1 MTFVLSIEP
10 ASDPDPAPSDIKIL
24 KGDFAGNSAALDMSI
39 IADFSSIAGRYIL
52 TPEIYTALEQTS
64 AGRNNEIQLTDA
76 LMNLTRKERVVSHT
90 IQGKRYDIG
99 NKLDYLKIK
108 HASITD
114 KTIANLKS
122 LPDLA
127 KFDVFYCNITNEG

>member
-1 MTFVLSIEP
+1 MSDHIMDVGEFIEKP
-10 ASDPDPAPSDIKIL
+10 SVEEAPSNL
-24 KGDFAGNSAALDMSI
+24 A
-39 IADFSSIAGRYIL
+39 IAGRYIL

-99 NKLDYLKIK
+99 NKLDYLKTTVEYALRRK
-108 HASITD
+108 EFSEPFYEY
-114 KTIANLKS
+114 LKEIIEEY
-122 LPDLA
+122 P
-127 KFDVFYCNITNEG
+127 IE